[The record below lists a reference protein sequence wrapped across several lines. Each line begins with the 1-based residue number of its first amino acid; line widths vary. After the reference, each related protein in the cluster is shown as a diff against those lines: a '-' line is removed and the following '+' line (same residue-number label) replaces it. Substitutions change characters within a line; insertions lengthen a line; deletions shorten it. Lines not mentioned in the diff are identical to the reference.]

1 LELGNSRIEI
11 QGLPCHKL
19 KIQDLKIQDFGL
31 LNIENSRFGNPR
43 FGLPNIEN
51 LKDLE
56 FKIWSA
62 QY

>member
-1 LELGNSRIEI
+1 LELGNSRFEI

-19 KIQDLKIQDFGL
+19 KIQDFGL
-31 LNIENSRFGNPR
+31 PNIENSRFGNPR

-56 FKIWSA
+56 FKIWST